1 MSTPCIKQAPGAIL
15 NSKQQLPRIRCG
27 GKNKNGSP
35 CKAWAVHGRRHCRM
49 HGGKSLAGAAN
60 GNFKHGRYSKY
71 LPIRLLEQYED
82 SRGDDE
88 QLKLTEQIA
97 LLDTRIADLL
107 LRADSGESG
116 QLWRD
121 TQKAYHQMQLAMD
134 KGDRDKVSDALAD
147 LEVLLERGHADY
159 LAWDEVQRVIE
170 LRRRLV
176 ESEQKRLQMAG
187 QYLSTHQALTLVQAL
202 IMSVKSHVSDRE
214 ILNAIQNDLTRIIGQ
229 QSG

>member
-1 MSTPCIKQAPGAIL
+1 
-15 NSKQQLPRIRCG
+15 
-27 GKNKNGSP
+27 
-35 CKAWAVHGRRHCRM
+35 M

-71 LPIRLLEQYED
+71 LPTRLLEQYEV
-82 SRGDDE
+82 SRSLDDE
-88 QLKLTEQIA
+88 LLKLSEQIA

-121 TQKAYHQMQLAMD
+121 TQKAYQQMRIAMD
-134 KGDRDKVSDALAD
+134 KGDRDKVTNALAD

-159 LAWDEVQRVIE
+159 LAWDEIQRVIE

-176 ESEQKRLQMAG
+176 ESEQKRLQAAG

-202 IMSVKSHVSDRE
+202 VASVKSHVSDRE
-214 ILNAIQNDLTRIIGQ
+214 ILNAIQADLTRIIGQ
-229 QSG
+229 QTG

>member
-1 MSTPCIKQAPGAIL
+1 
-15 NSKQQLPRIRCG
+15 
-27 GKNKNGSP
+27 
-35 CKAWAVHGRRHCRM
+35 M

-71 LPIRLLEQYED
+71 LPTRLLEQYEV
-82 SRGDDE
+82 SRNLDDE
-88 QLKLTEQIA
+88 LLKLAEQIA

-107 LRADSGESG
+107 LRTDSGESG

-121 TQKAYHQMQLAMD
+121 TQKAYQQMRIAMD
-134 KGDRDKVSDALAD
+134 KGDRDKVTNALAD
-147 LEVLLERGHADY
+147 LEVLLERGHSDY
-159 LAWDEVQRVIE
+159 QAWDEIQRVME

-187 QYLSTHQALTLVQAL
+187 QYLTTHQALTLTQAL

-214 ILNAIQNDLTRIIGQ
+214 TLNAIQADLTRIIGQ